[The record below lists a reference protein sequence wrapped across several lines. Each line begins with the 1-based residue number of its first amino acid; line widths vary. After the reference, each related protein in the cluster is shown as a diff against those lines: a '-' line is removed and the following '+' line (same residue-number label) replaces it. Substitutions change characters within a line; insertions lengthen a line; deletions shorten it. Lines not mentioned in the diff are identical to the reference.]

1 MDNFTVVNYLYFV
14 AVMRGVVVI
23 TIRKAAI
30 VAVKLLQDFIE
41 QLKDQLTSMMVF
53 VIEELLIVITVEKV

>member
-1 MDNFTVVNYLYFV
+1 LDNFTVVNYLYFV